1 MEETLKKMT
10 RNLIAAVAGG
20 LLASAAQAQSSVTMY
35 GVVDAGIEYVS
46 HAGTTGSGSAY
57 RVKSGNS
64 AASRWGLRGKEDL
77 GGGLSAIFVLE
88 NGFFV
93 DTGMAAQGGRL
104 FGRKAFVGIAGPWG
118 QITLGRQYNI
128 LGDIFIPLDTT
139 RYATY
144 SVLSHDTHFSGIA
157 DNTIKYT
164 GNFGNLTLSA
174 MYSAGY
180 DSTISGGSEVPG
192 APRVGQEIGAGAS
205 YTAGR
210 LGMALVYDQR
220 RGTSLATANSVERRY
235 AAGLI
240 YTSGPFIAVAGYRY
254 LQGDLAT
261 PGLRS
266 DLYWLGAS
274 YSIMPALTLRAGIYR
289 TDRRASD
296 DSATSYTLQ
305 AVYSLS
311 KRTDVFLLGSYMD
324 NRGRSKFGVA
334 NATTAAPGVGQTGI
348 IAGIKHIF

>member
-1 MEETLKKMT
+1 MKRKMKY
-10 RNLIAAVAGG
+10 LI
-20 LLASAAQAQSSVTMY
+20 SAAAGSLVASEAYAQTQSGVTMY

-46 HAGTTGSGSAY
+46 HAGANGSGAAY

-88 NGFFV
+88 NGYSV
-93 DTGMAAQGGRL
+93 DTGTATQGGRL

-118 QITLGRQYNI
+118 QVTLGRQYNI
-128 LGDIFIPLDTT
+128 LGDTFVPLDTT

-144 SVLSHDTHFSGIA
+144 SVLSHDQQFAGIA
-157 DNTIKYT
+157 DNVIKYT
-164 GNFGNLTLSA
+164 GDFGNLTVSA

-180 DSTISGGSEVPG
+180 DSSIAGGSEVPG
-192 APRVGQEIGAGAS
+192 APRVGQEIGAGVS
-205 YTAGR
+205 HTIGK

-220 RGTSLATANSVERRY
+220 RGTSVATAGDVERRY

-254 LQGDLAT
+254 LQGDLANS
-261 PGLRS
+261 GLRS
-266 DLYWLGAS
+266 DLYWLGVNYA
-274 YSIMPALTLRAGIYR
+274 IQPNLTLRAGIYR
-289 TDRRASD
+289 TDRRASSD
-296 DSATSYTLQ
+296 AATSYTLQ
-305 AVYSLS
+305 AVYNFS

-334 NATTAAPGVGQTGI
+334 NLTTAAPGVGQTGV
-348 IAGIKHIF
+348 IAGIRHIF